1 MGGALSRRAAAT
13 RISGRLCGIRA
24 RARLGRAAARRL
36 SDEGADR
43 SRVLSKACADR
54 RGARAARL
62 APPAALRCA
71 VGGSSGTARS
81 LDPASRRRRARALGR
96 RGADRAPARV
106 HVQLPDGGRP
116 DAMIDAWIEW
126 MAATRRS
133 AMMLDSAW
141 TWPLAETVHFAGL
154 VLLAGTV
161 GLFDLRILGLGR
173 GIPPV
178 AIHRLVPFGVLGFV
192 LLVAPG
198 ALFVFGTPDQYFHNA
213 AFRWK

>member
-1 MGGALSRRAAAT
+1 
-13 RISGRLCGIRA
+13 
-24 RARLGRAAARRL
+24 
-36 SDEGADR
+36 
-43 SRVLSKACADR
+43 
-54 RGARAARL
+54 
-62 APPAALRCA
+62 
-71 VGGSSGTARS
+71 
-81 LDPASRRRRARALGR
+81 
-96 RGADRAPARV
+96 
-106 HVQLPDGGRP
+106 
-116 DAMIDAWIEW
+116 MIDAWIEW
-126 MAATRRS
+126 MAATRLS

-192 LLVAPG
+192 LLVATG

-213 AFRWK
+213 AFRWKLALLGLMGANAAFFYAMPYRALTRLGADGDAPRSAKVCAALSLTLLAAVMFCGRMLTFFRPVDGGF